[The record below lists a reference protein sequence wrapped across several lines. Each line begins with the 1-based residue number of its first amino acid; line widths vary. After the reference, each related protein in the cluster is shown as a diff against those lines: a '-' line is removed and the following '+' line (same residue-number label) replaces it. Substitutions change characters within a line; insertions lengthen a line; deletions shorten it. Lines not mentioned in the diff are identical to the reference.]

1 MYQENPSKGMKNH
14 GLSKNGMFL
23 LCSDLYYVK
32 KRGFSCTIRVF
43 FLKEMPCFLSY
54 QLSTLFSQ
62 ISTWVLTLKY
72 NYMFLL

>member
-1 MYQENPSKGMKNH
+1 MYVENPSKWMKNH
-14 GLSKNGMFL
+14 SLSKNGMFL

-43 FLKEMPCFLSY
+43 LLKENPFLLSY